1 MTGRLRW
8 WLLRP
13 AAVAAVSA
21 VTLAGCARSGAESEV
36 DEPSAEYLVIT
47 GGWVF
52 SGNGDEF
59 ERNRGI
65 LIRDSVIVAMQLDED
80 QANMAGARVIEL
92 DDGDYIVPG
101 FFDLHA
107 HYAVD
112 LLGNGRVDET
122 NAYPQIFLGNGVTST
137 FPAGEVNPERMRA
150 TRIAIDAGERPGPRI
165 YNSGPYYGSAREGW
179 DAAAISRDSLRAEV
193 AYWVGQGARGFKA
206 KGIDPDHLQWLIE
219 AAHEH
224 GLTVTGHLD
233 SGFRGSVNPRDAI
246 RMGIDRIEHFMGG
259 DAMPAT
265 RSAYASLVEMTPD
278 MAEFQG
284 IIDLFKSEGVFY
296 DATRSAYGYYGAREA
311 EVYDYFAPEMDFLT
325 PYTRAHIEARLPRR
339 VNDTF
344 ETIYWVKRDLIEE
357 FYSQGGGEW
366 ITLGTDHPSWGE
378 FFSGFGVHR
387 EMHALNK
394 SGIPAAD
401 VLRIATINGA
411 RALGV
416 NDRLGTLED
425 GKLADLVMLSGNPL
439 EDIRNTRH
447 VRIVVRNGVV
457 YDASELLE
465 SAKGRIGPKD
475 QADEVNW

>member
-1 MTGRLRW
+1 MRRFI
-8 WLLRP
+8 RP
-13 AAVAAVSA
+13 AAAAA
-21 VTLAGCARSGAESEV
+21 IAAAGAAIWLAGCARGGAGSGMDGPAA
-36 DEPSAEYLVIT
+36 DYLVIT

-52 SGNGDEF
+52 TGTGDEL

-65 LIRDSVIVAMQLDED
+65 LIRDSVIVAMQLDAG
-80 QANMAGARVIEL
+80 QADMADARVIEL
-92 DDGDYIVPG
+92 GDEDYIVPG

-122 NAYPQIFLGNGVTST
+122 SAYPQIFLGNGVTST
-137 FPAGEVNPERMRA
+137 FPAGEVDPERMRE

-165 YNSGPYYGSAREGW
+165 FNSGPYYGSAREGW
-179 DAAAISRDSLRAEV
+179 DAAAISRDSLRKEV
-193 AYWVGQGARGFKA
+193 AWWVGQGVRGFKA
-206 KGIDPDHLQWLIE
+206 KGIDPEHLEWLIE

-278 MAEFQG
+278 MPEFQA
-284 IIDLFKSEGVFY
+284 IIALYKSEGVFF
-296 DATRSAYGYYGAREA
+296 DATRSAYGYYGGREP
-311 EVYDYFAPEMDFLT
+311 EVFDYFAPEMDYLT
-325 PYTRAHIEARLPRR
+325 PYARARVEERLPRP
-339 VNDTF
+339 VNDSF
-344 ETIYWVKRDLIEE
+344 ETIYQVKRDLINE
-357 FYSQGGGEW
+357 FYNQGGGEW

-387 EMHALNK
+387 EMHALNR

-416 NDRLGTLED
+416 ADRLGTLEA
-425 GKLADLVMLSGNPL
+425 GKLADLVILSGNPL
-439 EDIRNTRH
+439 QDIRNTRH

-457 YDASELLE
+457 HDANELLE
-465 SAKGRIGPKD
+465 SAKGRIGPKN